1 MIRPTPSD
9 LKGFSNLMVK
19 SDDRDLLRIRV
30 YFSLG
35 SRLAILASA
44 LAASSA
50 YGQTQS
56 APDEKSEATSGY
68 VDRLIGD
75 GALEPSFQADDAPSR
90 TTSGNLRSLVVEIGG
105 ARITSKSQTG
115 SFDTSALDR
124 PQQEAGILVSGKYQ
138 TDNYGMIG
146 LDAQIRRGSR
156 LGPLTEPGTDRWNG
170 LFRLTTD
177 DLPLG
182 SGWLAD
188 GALGATSTPLI
199 ELFDRQTRFFLP
211 VTPIMGAAV
220 SLEAYRPIAPTE
232 IDKDPVPF
240 ASLNL
245 SVGEPGLLGG
255 LRLND
260 YSGLSGL
267 LVSGGGQLELA
278 PGWTAGAQAIAVD
291 DTRDPFAAL
300 VQTPGGD
307 DTIPRI
313 SSQAVVGSLA
323 YTQPGLRL
331 QANAIWSNRST
342 NQAEPQAFAPAGQ
355 AAGGSIDVRY
365 RSGRKVHN
373 GGIYYFGPGLSWGA
387 SAVLSNAYGAYYRFS
402 RSSQRWRWTFNLDA
416 IDSVDNTGL
425 GGFVVN
431 ADARRNIGFS
441 TAVGLNSSLRIANG
455 QSAGQA
461 LAYVDFETGLG
472 TSRAEAGWSRDA
484 LSDFYRIGFVQNWTL
499 PETLPAGS
507 RLSTQVSYQ
516 YREQADGASTGA
528 GLVTNEKTDG
538 FSLAVSA
545 GLMPFKDVSLD
556 ANLAYTTDASTAASE
571 FFGPFQS
578 TGASFASFASQQSD
592 SFSATIVASARLSAN
607 WNLSG
612 SYTDTR
618 SSLVSRFGIPFFNS
632 PLGPD
637 PTQLE
642 ELRRSSF
649 RLRAA
654 YLTLRYTMSAGRPR
668 GMMGNRQF
676 PVGGVGNLAGSVYFD
691 ANDNGKRDPAEAG
704 VPGII
709 VILDGR
715 EAIRTDQAGFYQFT
729 GVADG
734 EHRITLN
741 ADNLPLPWVIERAGT
756 DDIGLPYAATV
767 AVGVRATTQLDI
779 AARRQ

>member
-1 MIRPTPSD
+1 M
-9 LKGFSNLMVK
+9 FK
-19 SDDRDLLRIRV
+19 SDNRVLLRIRV
-30 YFSLG
+30 FYSFS
-35 SRLAILASA
+35 SRVAILAPM
-44 LAASSA
+44 LAATAA

-56 APDEKSEATSGY
+56 APSEKPEPETAY

-75 GALEPSFQADDAPSR
+75 GSLEPSLQSDDVPSSN
-90 TTSGNLRSLVVEIGG
+90 TSGNLRSLVVEVGG

-138 TDNYGMIG
+138 TDNFGVIG

-156 LGPLTEPGTDRWNG
+156 LGPLSEPGTDRWNG
-170 LFRLTTD
+170 LFRLATD

-182 SGWLAD
+182 SGWLGD

-199 ELFDRQTRFFLP
+199 GLFDRQTRFFLP

-220 SLEAYRPIAPTE
+220 SLEAFKPISPTE

-267 LVSGGGQLELA
+267 LVSGGGQLEMA

-291 DTRDPFAAL
+291 NTRDPFAAL
-300 VQTPGGD
+300 IQTPGAD
-307 DTIPRI
+307 DTVPLI
-313 SSQAVVGSLA
+313 SSQAIVGSLA
-323 YTQPGLRL
+323 YARPGLRL
-331 QANAIWSNRST
+331 QANAIWSNRSVS
-342 NQAEPQAFAPAGQ
+342 QAETQAFAPAGE

-416 IDSVDNTGL
+416 IDSVDSSGL

-431 ADARRNIGFS
+431 ADVRRNLGFS
-441 TAVGLNSSLRIANG
+441 TAVGLNSSLRVANG

-499 PETLPAGS
+499 PESLPAGS

-516 YREQADGASTGA
+516 YRKQADQASLAA
-528 GLVTNEKTDG
+528 GLVQSERADSI
-538 FSLAVSA
+538 SLAVSA
-545 GLMPFKDVSLD
+545 GLMPFRDVSLD
-556 ANLAYTTDASTAASE
+556 ANVAYTTDASTAASE
-571 FFGPFQS
+571 FSGPFQS
-578 TGASFASFASQQSD
+578 TGASFGSFASQQSD
-592 SFSATIVASARLSAN
+592 SFSATMVASARLSAN
-607 WNLSG
+607 WSLSG

-618 SSLVSRFGIPFFNS
+618 SSLVSRFGIPLFNS

-654 YLTLRYTMSAGRPR
+654 YLTLRYTLSAGRPR
-668 GMMGNRQF
+668 SMMGNRQF
-676 PVGGVGNLAGSVYFD
+676 PVGGVGNLAGSVFFD
-691 ANDNGKRDPAEAG
+691 ANENGKRDPAEAG

-715 EAIRTDQAGFYQFT
+715 EALRTDQAGFYQFT

-741 ADNLPLPWVIERAGT
+741 ADNLPLPWVIERDGADGM
-756 DDIGLPYAATV
+756 GLPYAATV
-767 AVGVRATTQLDI
+767 AVNVRATTQLDI
-779 AARRQ
+779 AAKRQ

>member
-1 MIRPTPSD
+1 M
-9 LKGFSNLMVK
+9 FK
-19 SDDRDLLRIRV
+19 SDNQVLLRIRV
-30 YFSLG
+30 CYSFGL
-35 SRLAILASA
+35 RVAILAPM
-44 LAASSA
+44 LAATAA

-56 APDEKSEATSGY
+56 APNEKPEPETAY

-75 GALEPSFQADDAPSR
+75 GSLEPSLQSDDVPSSN
-90 TTSGNLRSLVVEIGG
+90 TSGNLRSLVVEVGG

-138 TDNYGMIG
+138 TDNFGMIG

-170 LFRLTTD
+170 LFRLSTD

-182 SGWLAD
+182 SGWLGD

-199 ELFDRQTRFFLP
+199 GLFDRQTRFFLP

-220 SLEAYRPIAPTE
+220 SLEAYKPSSPTE

-278 PGWTAGAQAIAVD
+278 PGWTGGAQAIAVD
-291 DTRDPFAAL
+291 NTRDPFAAL
-300 VQTPGGD
+300 IQTPGAD
-307 DTIPRI
+307 DAVPQI
-313 SSQAVVGSLA
+313 SSQAIVGSLA
-323 YTQPGLRL
+323 YERPGLRL
-331 QANAIWSNRST
+331 QANAIWSNRSVSQGET
-342 NQAEPQAFAPAGQ
+342 QAFAPVGE

-416 IDSVDNTGL
+416 IDSVDNSGL

-441 TAVGLNSSLRIANG
+441 TAVGLNSSLRVANG

-499 PETLPAGS
+499 PESLPAGS

-516 YREQADGASTGA
+516 YRKQADQAFSAA
-528 GLVTNEKTDG
+528 GLVQSERAGG

-545 GLMPFKDVSLD
+545 GLMPFRDVSLD
-556 ANLAYTTDASTAASE
+556 ANVAYTTDDSTAASE

-578 TGASFASFASQQSD
+578 TGASFSSLASQQSD
-592 SFSATIVASARLSAN
+592 SFSATLVASARLSAN
-607 WNLSG
+607 WSLSG

-637 PTQLE
+637 PAQLE

-654 YLTLRYTMSAGRPR
+654 YLTLRYTISAGRPR
-668 GMMGNRQF
+668 SMMGNRQF
-676 PVGGVGNLAGSVYFD
+676 PVGGVGNLAGSVFFD
-691 ANDNGKRDPAEAG
+691 ANENGKRDPAEAG

-715 EAIRTDQAGFYQFT
+715 EALRTDQAGFYQFT

-741 ADNLPLPWVIERAGT
+741 ADNLPLPWVIERDGT

-767 AVGVRATTQLDI
+767 EVEVRATTPLDI
-779 AARRQ
+779 AAKRR

>member
-1 MIRPTPSD
+1 M
-9 LKGFSNLMVK
+9 FK
-19 SDDRDLLRIRV
+19 SDNRVLLRIRV
-30 YFSLG
+30 FYSFS
-35 SRLAILASA
+35 SRVAILAPM
-44 LAASSA
+44 LAATAA

-56 APDEKSEATSGY
+56 APSEKPEPETAY

-75 GALEPSFQADDAPSR
+75 GSLEPSLQSDDVPSSN
-90 TTSGNLRSLVVEIGG
+90 TSGNLRSLVVEVGG

-138 TDNYGMIG
+138 TDNFGVIG

-170 LFRLTTD
+170 LFRLATD

-182 SGWLAD
+182 SGWLGD

-199 ELFDRQTRFFLP
+199 GLFDRQTRFFLP

-220 SLEAYRPIAPTE
+220 SLEAFKPISPTE

-267 LVSGGGQLELA
+267 LVSGGGQLEMA

-291 DTRDPFAAL
+291 NTRDPFAAL
-300 VQTPGGD
+300 IQTPGAD
-307 DTIPRI
+307 DTVPLI
-313 SSQAVVGSLA
+313 SSQAIVGSLA
-323 YTQPGLRL
+323 YARPGLRL
-331 QANAIWSNRST
+331 QANAIWSNRSVS
-342 NQAEPQAFAPAGQ
+342 QAETQAFAPAGE

-416 IDSVDNTGL
+416 IDSVDNSGL

-431 ADARRNIGFS
+431 ADVRRNLGFS
-441 TAVGLNSSLRIANG
+441 TAVGLNSSLRVANG

-499 PETLPAGS
+499 PESLPAGS

-516 YREQADGASTGA
+516 YRKQADQASLAA
-528 GLVTNEKTDG
+528 GLVQSERADSI
-538 FSLAVSA
+538 SLAVSA
-545 GLMPFKDVSLD
+545 GLMPFRDVSLD
-556 ANLAYTTDASTAASE
+556 ANVAYTTDASTAASE
-571 FFGPFQS
+571 FSGPFQS
-578 TGASFASFASQQSD
+578 TGASFGSFASQQSD
-592 SFSATIVASARLSAN
+592 SFSATMVASARLSAN
-607 WNLSG
+607 WSLSG

-618 SSLVSRFGIPFFNS
+618 SSLVSRFGIPLFNS

-654 YLTLRYTMSAGRPR
+654 YLTLRYTLSAGRPR
-668 GMMGNRQF
+668 SMMGNRQF
-676 PVGGVGNLAGSVYFD
+676 PVGGVGNLAGSVFFD
-691 ANDNGKRDPAEAG
+691 ANENGKRDPAEAG

-715 EAIRTDQAGFYQFT
+715 EALRTDQAGFYQFT

-741 ADNLPLPWVIERAGT
+741 ADNLPLPWVIERDGADGM
-756 DDIGLPYAATV
+756 GLPYAATV
-767 AVGVRATTQLDI
+767 AVNVRATTQLDI
-779 AARRQ
+779 AAKRQ

>member
-1 MIRPTPSD
+1 M
-9 LKGFSNLMVK
+9 FK
-19 SDDRDLLRIRV
+19 SDNRVLLRIRV
-30 YFSLG
+30 FYSFS
-35 SRLAILASA
+35 SRVAILAPM
-44 LAASSA
+44 LAATAA

-56 APDEKSEATSGY
+56 APSEKPEPETAY

-75 GALEPSFQADDAPSR
+75 GSLEPSLQSDDVPSSN
-90 TTSGNLRSLVVEIGG
+90 TSGNLRSLVVEVGG

-138 TDNYGMIG
+138 TDNFGVIG

-170 LFRLTTD
+170 LFRLATD

-182 SGWLAD
+182 SGWLGD

-199 ELFDRQTRFFLP
+199 GLFDRQTRFFLP

-220 SLEAYRPIAPTE
+220 SLEAFKPISPTE

-267 LVSGGGQLELA
+267 LVSGGGQLEMA

-291 DTRDPFAAL
+291 NTRDPFAAL
-300 VQTPGGD
+300 IQTPGAD
-307 DTIPRI
+307 DTVPLI
-313 SSQAVVGSLA
+313 SSQAIVGSLA
-323 YTQPGLRL
+323 YARPGLRL
-331 QANAIWSNRST
+331 QANAIWSNRSVS
-342 NQAEPQAFAPAGQ
+342 QAETQAFAPAGE

-416 IDSVDNTGL
+416 IDSVDNSGL

-431 ADARRNIGFS
+431 ADVRRNLGFS
-441 TAVGLNSSLRIANG
+441 TAVGLNSSLRVANG
-455 QSAGQA
+455 KSAGQA
-461 LAYVDFETGLG
+461 LAYIDFETGLG

-499 PETLPAGS
+499 PESLPAGS

-516 YREQADGASTGA
+516 YRKQADQASLAA
-528 GLVTNEKTDG
+528 GLVQSERADSI
-538 FSLAVSA
+538 SLAVSA
-545 GLMPFKDVSLD
+545 GLMPFRDVSLD
-556 ANLAYTTDASTAASE
+556 ANVAYTTDASTAASE
-571 FFGPFQS
+571 FSGPFQS
-578 TGASFASFASQQSD
+578 TGASFGSFASQQSD
-592 SFSATIVASARLSAN
+592 SFSATMVASARLSAN
-607 WNLSG
+607 WSLSG

-618 SSLVSRFGIPFFNS
+618 SSLVSRFGIPLFNS

-654 YLTLRYTMSAGRPR
+654 YLTLRYTLSAGRPR
-668 GMMGNRQF
+668 SMMGNRQF
-676 PVGGVGNLAGSVYFD
+676 PVGGVGNLAGSVFFD
-691 ANDNGKRDPAEAG
+691 ANGNGKRDPAEAG

-715 EAIRTDQAGFYQFT
+715 EALRTDQAGFYQFS

-741 ADNLPLPWVIERAGT
+741 ADNLPLPWVIERDGADGM
-756 DDIGLPYAATV
+756 GLPYAATV
-767 AVGVRATTQLDI
+767 AVNVRATTQLDI
-779 AARRQ
+779 AAKRQ

>member
-1 MIRPTPSD
+1 M
-9 LKGFSNLMVK
+9 FK
-19 SDDRDLLRIRV
+19 SDNRVLFRIRV
-30 YFSLG
+30 FYSFS
-35 SRLAILASA
+35 SRVAILAPM
-44 LAASSA
+44 LAATAA

-56 APDEKSEATSGY
+56 APNEKPEPETAY

-75 GALEPSFQADDAPSR
+75 GSLEPSLQSDDVPSSN
-90 TTSGNLRSLVVEIGG
+90 TSGNLRSLVVEVGG

-124 PQQEAGILVSGKYQ
+124 PQREAGILVSGKYQ
-138 TDNYGMIG
+138 TDNFGVIG

-156 LGPLTEPGTDRWNG
+156 LGPLSEPGTDRWNG
-170 LFRLTTD
+170 LFRLATD

-182 SGWLAD
+182 SGWLGD

-199 ELFDRQTRFFLP
+199 GLFDRQTRFFLP

-220 SLEAYRPIAPTE
+220 SLEAFKPISPTE

-291 DTRDPFAAL
+291 NTRDPFAAL
-300 VQTPGGD
+300 IQTPGAD
-307 DTIPRI
+307 DTVPLI
-313 SSQAVVGSLA
+313 SSQAIVGSLA
-323 YTQPGLRL
+323 YARPGLRL
-331 QANAIWSNRST
+331 QANAIWSNRSVS
-342 NQAEPQAFAPAGQ
+342 QAEAQAFAPAGE

-416 IDSVDNTGL
+416 IDSVDNSGL

-431 ADARRNIGFS
+431 ADVRRNLGFS
-441 TAVGLNSSLRIANG
+441 TAVGLNSSLRVANG

-499 PETLPAGS
+499 PESLPAGS

-516 YREQADGASTGA
+516 YRKQADQASLAA
-528 GLVTNEKTDG
+528 GLVQSERADSI
-538 FSLAVSA
+538 SLAVSA
-545 GLMPFKDVSLD
+545 GLMPFRDVSLD
-556 ANLAYTTDASTAASE
+556 ANVAYTTDASTAASE
-571 FFGPFQS
+571 FSGPFQS
-578 TGASFASFASQQSD
+578 TGASFGSFASQQSD
-592 SFSATIVASARLSAN
+592 SFSATMVASARLSAN
-607 WNLSG
+607 WSLSG

-618 SSLVSRFGIPFFNS
+618 SSLVSRLGIPLFNS

-654 YLTLRYTMSAGRPR
+654 YLTLRYTLSAGRPR
-668 GMMGNRQF
+668 SMMGNRQF
-676 PVGGVGNLAGSVYFD
+676 PVGGVGNLAGSVFFD
-691 ANDNGKRDPAEAG
+691 ANENGKRDPAEAG

-715 EAIRTDQAGFYQFT
+715 EALRTDQAGFYQFS

-741 ADNLPLPWVIERAGT
+741 ADNLPLPWVIERDGADGM
-756 DDIGLPYAATV
+756 GLPYAATV
-767 AVGVRATTQLDI
+767 AVNVRATTQLDI
-779 AARRQ
+779 AAKRQ

>member
-1 MIRPTPSD
+1 MC
-9 LKGFSNLMVK
+9 K
-19 SDDRDLLRIRV
+19 SDKQVLLRIPVCYSFGLRV
-30 YFSLG
+30 
-35 SRLAILASA
+35 AILAPI
-44 LAASSA
+44 LAASAA
-50 YGQTQS
+50 YAQTQS
-56 APDEKSEATSGY
+56 APSEKPEPETTY

-75 GALEPSFQADDAPSR
+75 GSLEPSLQSDDVPSSN
-90 TTSGNLRSLVVEIGG
+90 TSGNLRSLVVEVGG

-138 TDNYGMIG
+138 TDNFGMIG

-170 LFRLTTD
+170 LFRLATD

-182 SGWLAD
+182 SGWLGD

-199 ELFDRQTRFFLP
+199 GLFDRQTRFFLP

-220 SLEAYRPIAPTE
+220 SLEAYRPLTPSE

-300 VQTPGGD
+300 IQTPGAD
-307 DTIPRI
+307 DAVPLI

-323 YTQPGLRL
+323 YAQPGLRL
-331 QANAIWSNRST
+331 QANAIWSNRSVS
-342 NQAEPQAFAPAGQ
+342 QAETQAFAPAGE
-355 AAGGSIDVRY
+355 AAGASIDVRY

-416 IDSVDNTGL
+416 IDSVDKSGL

-431 ADARRNIGFS
+431 ADMRRNIGFS
-441 TAVGLNSSLRIANG
+441 TAVGLNSSLRVANG
-455 QSAGQA
+455 QSSGQA

-472 TSRAEAGWSRDA
+472 TSRAEAGWSRDP

-499 PETLPAGS
+499 PESLPAGS
-507 RLSTQVSYQ
+507 RLSTQASYQ
-516 YREQADGASTGA
+516 YRKQAGDGSSGA
-528 GLVTNEKTDG
+528 GLVQSERADG
-538 FSLAVSA
+538 FSFAVSA
-545 GLMPFKDVSLD
+545 GLMPFRDVSLD
-556 ANLAYTTDASTAASE
+556 ANVAYTTDDSTAASE

-578 TGASFASFASQQSD
+578 TGASFGSLASQQSD
-592 SFSATIVASARLSAN
+592 SFSATLVASARLSAN
-607 WNLSG
+607 WSLSG

-637 PTQLE
+637 PDQLE

-668 GMMGNRQF
+668 SMMGNRQF
-676 PVGGVGNLAGSVYFD
+676 PVGGVGNLAGSVFFD
-691 ANDNGKRDPAEAG
+691 ANGNGKRDPAEAG

-715 EAIRTDQAGFYQFT
+715 EALRTDQAGFYQFT

-734 EHRITLN
+734 QHRITLN
-741 ADNLPLPWVIERAGT
+741 ADNLPLPWVIERDGT
-756 DDIGLPYAATV
+756 DEIGLPYAANV
-767 AVGVRATTQLDI
+767 EVEVRATTQLDI
-779 AARRQ
+779 AAKRQ

>member
-1 MIRPTPSD
+1 MY
-9 LKGFSNLMVK
+9 K
-19 SDDRDLLRIRV
+19 SDNHALLRVGVCYSFGLRV
-30 YFSLG
+30 AV
-35 SRLAILASA
+35 LAPV
-44 LAASSA
+44 LAASAA

-56 APDEKSEATSGY
+56 APNEKSEPAVAY
-68 VDRLIGD
+68 VDRLIGY
-75 GALEPSFQADDAPSR
+75 GSLEPSLQSDDVPSSN
-90 TTSGNLRSLVVEIGG
+90 TSGNLRSLVVEVGG
-105 ARITSKSQTG
+105 ARITSKSQSG

-138 TDNYGMIG
+138 TDNFGMIG
-146 LDAQIRRGSR
+146 LDAQIRRGSS
-156 LGPLTEPGTDRWNG
+156 LGPLSEPGTDRWNG
-170 LFRLTTD
+170 LFRLATD

-182 SGWLAD
+182 SGWLGD

-199 ELFDRQTRFFLP
+199 GLFDRQTRFFLP

-220 SLEAYRPIAPTE
+220 SLEAYKPISPTE

-291 DTRDPFAAL
+291 DTRDPFAAFI
-300 VQTPGGD
+300 QTPGAD
-307 DTIPRI
+307 DAVPLI

-323 YTQPGLRL
+323 YAQPGLRL
-331 QANAIWSNRST
+331 QANAIWSNRSVS
-342 NQAEPQAFAPAGQ
+342 QAETQAFAQAGA

-373 GGIYYFGPGLSWGA
+373 GGIYYFGPGLTWGA

-402 RSSQRWRWTFNLDA
+402 RSSQRWRWTFNFDA
-416 IDSVDNTGL
+416 IDSVDNSGL

-431 ADARRNIGFS
+431 ADMRRSIGFS
-441 TAVGLNSSLRIANG
+441 TAVGLNSSFRVANG
-455 QSAGQA
+455 QSSGQA

-472 TSRAEAGWSRDA
+472 TSRAEAGWSQDA

-499 PETLPAGS
+499 PESLPAGS
-507 RLSTQVSYQ
+507 RLSTQASYQ
-516 YREQADGASTGA
+516 YRKQTGEGFSGA
-528 GLVTNEKTDG
+528 GLVQSERADG

-556 ANLAYTTDASTAASE
+556 ANVAYTTDNSTAASE

-578 TGASFASFASQQSD
+578 TGASFGSLASQQSD
-592 SFSATIVASARLSAN
+592 SFSATLVASARLSAN
-607 WNLSG
+607 WSLSG

-618 SSLVSRFGIPFFNS
+618 SSLVSRLGIPFFNS

-637 PTQLE
+637 PAQLE

-668 GMMGNRQF
+668 SMLGNRQF
-676 PVGGVGNLAGSVYFD
+676 PVGGVGNLAGSVFFD
-691 ANDNGKRDPAEAG
+691 ANENGKRDPAEAG

-715 EAIRTDQAGFYQFT
+715 EAIRTDQAGFYQFP

-741 ADNLPLPWVIERAGT
+741 ADNLPLPWVIERKGT
-756 DDIGLPYAATV
+756 DEIGLPYAATV
-767 AVGVRATTQLDI
+767 KVEARTTTQLDI
-779 AARRQ
+779 AATRQ

>member
-1 MIRPTPSD
+1 M
-9 LKGFSNLMVK
+9 FK
-19 SDDRDLLRIRV
+19 SDNRVLLRIRV
-30 YFSLG
+30 FYSFS
-35 SRLAILASA
+35 SRVAILAPM
-44 LAASSA
+44 LAATAA

-56 APDEKSEATSGY
+56 APSEKPEPETAY

-75 GALEPSFQADDAPSR
+75 GSLEPSLQSDDVPSSN
-90 TTSGNLRSLVVEIGG
+90 TSGNLRSLVVEVGG

-138 TDNYGMIG
+138 TDNFGVIG

-156 LGPLTEPGTDRWNG
+156 LGPLSEPGTDRWNG
-170 LFRLTTD
+170 LFRLATD

-182 SGWLAD
+182 SGWLGD
-188 GALGATSTPLI
+188 GTLGATSTPLI
-199 ELFDRQTRFFLP
+199 GLFDRQTRFFLP

-220 SLEAYRPIAPTE
+220 SLEAFKPISPTE

-267 LVSGGGQLELA
+267 LVSGGGQLEMA

-291 DTRDPFAAL
+291 NTRDPFAAL
-300 VQTPGGD
+300 IQTPGAD
-307 DTIPRI
+307 DTVPLI
-313 SSQAVVGSLA
+313 SSQAIVGSLA
-323 YTQPGLRL
+323 YARPGLRL
-331 QANAIWSNRST
+331 QANAIWSNRSVS
-342 NQAEPQAFAPAGQ
+342 QAETQAFAPAGE

-416 IDSVDNTGL
+416 IDSVDNSGL

-431 ADARRNIGFS
+431 ADVRRNLGFS
-441 TAVGLNSSLRIANG
+441 TAVGLNSSLRVANG

-499 PETLPAGS
+499 PESLPAGS

-516 YREQADGASTGA
+516 YRKQADQASLAA
-528 GLVTNEKTDG
+528 GLVQSERADSI
-538 FSLAVSA
+538 SLAVSA
-545 GLMPFKDVSLD
+545 GLMPFRDVSLD
-556 ANLAYTTDASTAASE
+556 ANVAYTTDASTAASE
-571 FFGPFQS
+571 FSGPFQS
-578 TGASFASFASQQSD
+578 TGASFGSFASQQSD
-592 SFSATIVASARLSAN
+592 SFSATMVASARLSAN
-607 WNLSG
+607 WSLSG

-618 SSLVSRFGIPFFNS
+618 SSLVSRFGIPLFNS

-654 YLTLRYTMSAGRPR
+654 YLTLRYTLSAGRPR
-668 GMMGNRQF
+668 SMMGNRQF
-676 PVGGVGNLAGSVYFD
+676 PVGGVGNLAGSVFFD
-691 ANDNGKRDPAEAG
+691 ANENGKRDPAEAG

-715 EAIRTDQAGFYQFT
+715 EALRTDQAGFYQFS

-741 ADNLPLPWVIERAGT
+741 ADNLPLPWVIERDGADGM
-756 DDIGLPYAATV
+756 GLPYAATV
-767 AVGVRATTQLDI
+767 AVNVRATTQLDI
-779 AARRQ
+779 AAKRQ

>member
-1 MIRPTPSD
+1 M
-9 LKGFSNLMVK
+9 FK
-19 SDDRDLLRIRV
+19 SDNRVLLRIRV
-30 YFSLG
+30 FYSFS
-35 SRLAILASA
+35 SRVAILAPM
-44 LAASSA
+44 LAATAA

-56 APDEKSEATSGY
+56 APSEKPEPETAY

-75 GALEPSFQADDAPSR
+75 GSLEPSLQSDDVPSSN
-90 TTSGNLRSLVVEIGG
+90 TSGNLRSLVVEVGG

-138 TDNYGMIG
+138 TDNFGVIG

-170 LFRLTTD
+170 LFRLATD

-182 SGWLAD
+182 SGWLGD

-199 ELFDRQTRFFLP
+199 GLFDRQTRFFLP

-220 SLEAYRPIAPTE
+220 SLEAFKPISPTE

-267 LVSGGGQLELA
+267 LVSGGGQLEMA

-291 DTRDPFAAL
+291 NTRDPFAAL
-300 VQTPGGD
+300 IQTPGAD
-307 DTIPRI
+307 DTVPLI
-313 SSQAVVGSLA
+313 SSQAIVGSLA
-323 YTQPGLRL
+323 YARPGLRL
-331 QANAIWSNRST
+331 QANAIWSNRSVS
-342 NQAEPQAFAPAGQ
+342 QAETQAFAPAGE

-416 IDSVDNTGL
+416 IDSVDSSGL

-431 ADARRNIGFS
+431 ADVRRNLGFS
-441 TAVGLNSSLRIANG
+441 TAVGLNSSLRVANG

-499 PETLPAGS
+499 PESLPAGS

-516 YREQADGASTGA
+516 YRKQADQASLAA
-528 GLVTNEKTDG
+528 GLVQSERADSI
-538 FSLAVSA
+538 SLAVSA
-545 GLMPFKDVSLD
+545 GLMPFRDVSLD
-556 ANLAYTTDASTAASE
+556 ANVAYTTDASTAASE
-571 FFGPFQS
+571 FSGPFQS
-578 TGASFASFASQQSD
+578 TGASFGSFASQQSD
-592 SFSATIVASARLSAN
+592 SFSATMVASARLSAN
-607 WNLSG
+607 WSLSG

-618 SSLVSRFGIPFFNS
+618 SSLVSRFGIPLFNS

-654 YLTLRYTMSAGRPR
+654 YLTLRYTLSAGRPR
-668 GMMGNRQF
+668 SMMGNRQF
-676 PVGGVGNLAGSVYFD
+676 PVGGVGNLAGSVFFD
-691 ANDNGKRDPAEAG
+691 ANENGKRDPAEAG

-715 EAIRTDQAGFYQFT
+715 EALRTDQAGFYQFT

-741 ADNLPLPWVIERAGT
+741 ADNLPLPWVIERDGADGM
-756 DDIGLPYAATV
+756 GLPYAATV
-767 AVGVRATTQLDI
+767 AVNVRATTQLDI
-779 AARRQ
+779 AAKRQ

>member
-1 MIRPTPSD
+1 M
-9 LKGFSNLMVK
+9 
-19 SDDRDLLRIRV
+19 
-30 YFSLG
+30 
-35 SRLAILASA
+35 LAPL
-44 LAASSA
+44 LAATAA
-50 YGQTQS
+50 YGQAQLS
-56 APDEKSEATSGY
+56 PSEKPEPEPAY

-75 GALEPSFQADDAPSR
+75 GSLEPSLQSDDVPSSN
-90 TTSGNLRSLVVEIGG
+90 TSGNLRSLVVELGG
-105 ARITSKSQTG
+105 ARITSKSQTN

-138 TDNYGMIG
+138 TDNFGMIG

-170 LFRLTTD
+170 LFRLATD

-182 SGWLAD
+182 SGWLGD

-199 ELFDRQTRFFLP
+199 GLFDRQTRFFLP
-211 VTPIMGAAV
+211 VTPIMGASV
-220 SLEAYRPIAPTE
+220 SLEAYKPINPTE
-232 IDKDPVPF
+232 IDKEPVPF
-240 ASLNL
+240 ASLNF

-291 DTRDPFAAL
+291 DTRDPFAAFI
-300 VQTPGGD
+300 QTPGTD
-307 DTIPRI
+307 DAAARI

-323 YTQPGLRL
+323 FTQPGLRL
-331 QANAIWSNRST
+331 QANAIWSNRSVS
-342 NQAEPQAFAPAGQ
+342 QAETQAFAQAGE
-355 AAGGSIDVRY
+355 AVGGSIDVRY

-402 RSSQRWRWTFNLDA
+402 RSSQRWRWTFNFDA
-416 IDSVDNTGL
+416 IDSVDNSGL

-431 ADARRNIGFS
+431 ADARRSIGFS
-441 TAVGLNSSLRIANG
+441 TAVGLNSSLRVANG
-455 QSAGQA
+455 QSSGQA
-461 LAYVDFETGLG
+461 LAYVDFETGIG

-499 PETLPAGS
+499 PESLPAGS
-507 RLSTQVSYQ
+507 RLSTQASYQ
-516 YREQADGASTGA
+516 YRKQSGEGSSGA
-528 GLVTNEKTDG
+528 GLVQSERADG

-545 GLMPFKDVSLD
+545 GLMPFKDVTLD
-556 ANLAYTTDASTAASE
+556 ANVAYTTDDSTAASE

-578 TGASFASFASQQSD
+578 TGASFGSLASQQSD
-592 SFSATIVASARLSAN
+592 SFSATLVASARLSAN
-607 WNLSG
+607 WSLSG

-637 PTQLE
+637 PAQLE

-668 GMMGNRQF
+668 SMIGNRQF

-691 ANDNGKRDPAEAG
+691 ANANGKRDPAEAG

-715 EAIRTDQAGFYQFT
+715 TATRTDQAGFYEFP

-741 ADNLPLPWVIERAGT
+741 ADNLPLPWVIERDGT
-756 DDIGLPYAATV
+756 DGIGLPYAATV
-767 AVGVRATTQLDI
+767 AVNVRATTQLDI
-779 AARRQ
+779 AATRQ

>member
-1 MIRPTPSD
+1 M
-9 LKGFSNLMVK
+9 
-19 SDDRDLLRIRV
+19 
-30 YFSLG
+30 
-35 SRLAILASA
+35 LAPL
-44 LAASSA
+44 LAATAA
-50 YGQTQS
+50 YGQAQPS
-56 APDEKSEATSGY
+56 PSEKPEPEPAY

-75 GALEPSFQADDAPSR
+75 GSLEPSLQSDDVPSSN
-90 TTSGNLRSLVVEIGG
+90 TSGNLRSLVVELGG
-105 ARITSKSQTG
+105 ARITSKSQTN

-138 TDNYGMIG
+138 TDNFGMIG

-156 LGPLTEPGTDRWNG
+156 LGPLTELGTDRWNC
-170 LFRLTTD
+170 LFRLATD

-182 SGWLAD
+182 SGWLGD

-199 ELFDRQTRFFLP
+199 GLFDRQTRFFLP
-211 VTPIMGAAV
+211 VTPIMGASV
-220 SLEAYRPIAPTE
+220 SLEAYKPISPTE
-232 IDKDPVPF
+232 IDKEPVPF
-240 ASLNL
+240 ASLNF

-291 DTRDPFAAL
+291 DTRDPFAAFI
-300 VQTPGGD
+300 QTPGTD
-307 DTIPRI
+307 DAAARI

-323 YTQPGLRL
+323 FTQPGLRL
-331 QANAIWSNRST
+331 QANAIWSNRSVS
-342 NQAEPQAFAPAGQ
+342 QAETQAFAQAGE
-355 AAGGSIDVRY
+355 AVGGSIDVRY

-402 RSSQRWRWTFNLDA
+402 RSSQRWRWTFNFDA
-416 IDSVDNTGL
+416 IDSVDNSGL

-431 ADARRNIGFS
+431 ADARRSIGFS
-441 TAVGLNSSLRIANG
+441 TAVGLNSSLRVANG
-455 QSAGQA
+455 QSSGQA
-461 LAYVDFETGLG
+461 LAYVDFETGIG

-499 PETLPAGS
+499 PESLPAGS
-507 RLSTQVSYQ
+507 RLSTQASYQ
-516 YREQADGASTGA
+516 YRKQSGEGSSGA
-528 GLVTNEKTDG
+528 GLVQSERADG

-545 GLMPFKDVSLD
+545 GLMPFKDVTLD
-556 ANLAYTTDASTAASE
+556 ANVAYTTDDSTAASE

-578 TGASFASFASQQSD
+578 TGASFGSLASQQSD
-592 SFSATIVASARLSAN
+592 SFSATLVASARLSAN

-637 PTQLE
+637 PAQLE

-668 GMMGNRQF
+668 SMIGNRQF

-691 ANDNGKRDPAEAG
+691 ANANGKRDPAEAG

-715 EAIRTDQAGFYQFT
+715 TATRTDQSGFYEFP

-741 ADNLPLPWVIERAGT
+741 ADNLPLPWVIEREGT
-756 DDIGLPYAATV
+756 DGIGLPYAATV
-767 AVGVRATTQLDI
+767 AVNVRATTQLDI
-779 AARRQ
+779 AATRQ

>member
-1 MIRPTPSD
+1 MC
-9 LKGFSNLMVK
+9 K
-19 SDDRDLLRIRV
+19 SDKQVLLRIPVCYSFGLRV
-30 YFSLG
+30 
-35 SRLAILASA
+35 AILAPM
-44 LAASSA
+44 LAASAA

-56 APDEKSEATSGY
+56 APSEKPEPETAY

-75 GALEPSFQADDAPSR
+75 GSLEPSLQSDDVPSSN
-90 TTSGNLRSLVVEIGG
+90 TSGNLRSLVVEVGG
-105 ARITSKSQTG
+105 ARIISKSQTG

-138 TDNYGMIG
+138 TDNFGMIG

-170 LFRLTTD
+170 LFRLATD

-182 SGWLAD
+182 SGWLGD

-199 ELFDRQTRFFLP
+199 GLFDRQTRFFLP

-220 SLEAYRPIAPTE
+220 SLEAYRPLTPSE

-300 VQTPGGD
+300 IQTPGAD
-307 DTIPRI
+307 DAVPLI

-323 YTQPGLRL
+323 YAQPGLRL
-331 QANAIWSNRST
+331 QANAIWSNRSVS
-342 NQAEPQAFAPAGQ
+342 QAETQAFAPAGE
-355 AAGGSIDVRY
+355 AAGASLDVRY

-416 IDSVDNTGL
+416 IDSVDKSGL
-425 GGFVVN
+425 GGFVMN
-431 ADARRNIGFS
+431 ADMRRNIGFS
-441 TAVGLNSSLRIANG
+441 TAVGLNSSLRVANG
-455 QSAGQA
+455 QSSGQA

-472 TSRAEAGWSRDA
+472 TSRAEAGWSRDP

-499 PETLPAGS
+499 PESLPAGS
-507 RLSTQVSYQ
+507 RLSTQASYQ
-516 YREQADGASTGA
+516 YRKQAGDGSSGA
-528 GLVTNEKTDG
+528 GLVQSERADG
-538 FSLAVSA
+538 FSFAVSA
-545 GLMPFKDVSLD
+545 GLMPFRDVSLD
-556 ANLAYTTDASTAASE
+556 ANVAYTTDDSTAASE
-571 FFGPFQS
+571 FSGPFQS
-578 TGASFASFASQQSD
+578 TGASFGSFASQQSD
-592 SFSATIVASARLSAN
+592 SFSATLVASARLSAN
-607 WNLSG
+607 LSLSG

-654 YLTLRYTMSAGRPR
+654 YLTLRYTISAGRPR
-668 GMMGNRQF
+668 SMMGNRQF
-676 PVGGVGNLAGSVYFD
+676 PVGGVGNLAGSVFFD
-691 ANDNGKRDPAEAG
+691 ANENGKRDPAEAG

-715 EAIRTDQAGFYQFT
+715 EALRTDQAGFYQFT

-741 ADNLPLPWVIERAGT
+741 ADNLPLPWVIERDGT

-767 AVGVRATTQLDI
+767 EVEVRATTPLDI
-779 AARRQ
+779 GAKRR

>member
-1 MIRPTPSD
+1 M
-9 LKGFSNLMVK
+9 FK
-19 SDDRDLLRIRV
+19 SDNRVLLRIRV
-30 YFSLG
+30 FYSFS
-35 SRLAILASA
+35 SRVAILAPM
-44 LAASSA
+44 LAATAA

-56 APDEKSEATSGY
+56 APSEKPEPETAY

-75 GALEPSFQADDAPSR
+75 GSLEPSLQSDDVPSSN
-90 TTSGNLRSLVVEIGG
+90 TSGNLRSLVVEVGG

-138 TDNYGMIG
+138 TDNFGVIG

-170 LFRLTTD
+170 LFRLATD

-182 SGWLAD
+182 SGWLGD

-199 ELFDRQTRFFLP
+199 GLFDRQTRFFLP

-220 SLEAYRPIAPTE
+220 SLEAFKPISPTE

-267 LVSGGGQLELA
+267 LVSGGGQLEMA

-291 DTRDPFAAL
+291 NTRDPFAAL
-300 VQTPGGD
+300 IQTPGAD
-307 DTIPRI
+307 DTVPLI
-313 SSQAVVGSLA
+313 SSQAIVGSLA
-323 YTQPGLRL
+323 YARPGLRL
-331 QANAIWSNRST
+331 QANAIWSNRSVS
-342 NQAEPQAFAPAGQ
+342 QAETQAFAPAGE

-416 IDSVDNTGL
+416 VDSVDSSGL

-431 ADARRNIGFS
+431 ADVRRNLGFS
-441 TAVGLNSSLRIANG
+441 TAVGLNSSLRVANG

-499 PETLPAGS
+499 PESLPAGS
-507 RLSTQVSYQ
+507 RLSTQASYQ
-516 YREQADGASTGA
+516 YRKQSGEGSSGV
-528 GLVTNEKTDG
+528 GLVQSERADG

-545 GLMPFKDVSLD
+545 GLMPLKDVTLD
-556 ANLAYTTDASTAASE
+556 ANLAYTTDDSTAASE

-578 TGASFASFASQQSD
+578 TGVSFGSLASQQSD
-592 SFSATIVASARLSAN
+592 SFSATLVASARLSAN
-607 WNLSG
+607 WSLSG

-637 PTQLE
+637 PAQLE

-668 GMMGNRQF
+668 SMMGNRQF
-676 PVGGVGNLAGSVYFD
+676 PVGGVGNIAGSVFFD
-691 ANDNGKRDPAEAG
+691 ANENGKRDPAEAG

-715 EAIRTDQAGFYQFT
+715 EALRTDQAGFYQFS

-741 ADNLPLPWVIERAGT
+741 ADNLPLPWVIERDGADGM
-756 DDIGLPYAATV
+756 GLPYAATV
-767 AVGVRATTQLDI
+767 AVNVRATTQLDI
-779 AARRQ
+779 AAKRQ